1 MKALRKSRTFL
12 GLLLGCLLLLT
23 GCQNVEDVIAP
34 AQSEPAPLLTILMGE
49 LPESLDPL
57 TADTP
62 ESIVLAGYLCDGLL
76 EFNSETGRPAPCLA
90 QSWDVS
96 EDGLT
101 LTLYLETGVTFA
113 DGTAVNA
120 QAVVQNIQRWQ
131 SQGSDQLK
139 DQLSSIQSMRTAG
152 TNQVVLTLSQP
163 DAGLFTVFCAP
174 ETGLVSPNAI
184 QAGTVSQD
192 PQGAGSYQLE
202 EQRDILIR
210 LARREDYFRG
220 VPSHQQVEFRNANAQ
235 LAQEWMNQSQ
245 DYVVVGELV
254 SDVAVS
260 NGYERYNATGF
271 QSYQL
276 YLNLQRLPLN
286 TVRQLI
292 GQTIQTEV
300 TIPNGCLDQ
309 GGLLPDA
316 VYQGEDITFSA
327 NTNATL
333 AQYSYA
339 SLTLICF
346 NDASTLSL
354 ALKIQEALESQHCT
368 VTIQSLEEEEFT
380 QAIAQGDYHL
390 CLMKEDILDCSDWLE
405 KFSQSDTD
413 PAHLQNDSMAKWAQ
427 WLCQLKYDKARTDE
441 LQEFCSM
448 LAQQAAVAP
457 ICQNGISI
465 LSGQEYYL
473 DPWGS
478 FLA

>member
-1 MKALRKSRTFL
+1 MKALHKGRGLL
-12 GLLLGCLLLLT
+12 GLLLACLLLFA
-23 GCQNVEDVIAP
+23 GCREVEDVIAP
-34 AQSEPAPLLTILMGE
+34 AQPEPTPLLTILVEE

-57 TADTP
+57 AADTP

-76 EFNSETGRPAPCLA
+76 EFNPETGRPAPCLA

-96 EDGLT
+96 EDGLS

-139 DQLSSIQSMRTAG
+139 DQLSSIQSMRTVG
-152 TNQVVLTLSQP
+152 SSQVVLTLSHP

-174 ETGLVSPNAI
+174 ETGLVSPSSI
-184 QAGTVSQD
+184 QAGTVNQD

-210 LARREDYFRG
+210 LAQREDYFRG
-220 VPSHQQVEFRNANAQ
+220 APSHQQVEFRNANAQ

-245 DYVVVGELV
+245 DYIVVGGLV
-254 SDVAVS
+254 SQVTVGGD
-260 NGYERYNATGF
+260 YERHNATGF

-316 VYQGEDITFSA
+316 VYQGENITFSS

-333 AQYSYA
+333 AQYSYS
-339 SLTLICF
+339 SLTLICS
-346 NDASTLSL
+346 NDASVLSL
-354 ALKIQEALESQHCT
+354 ALRVQEALESQHCT
-368 VTIQSLEEEEFT
+368 VTIQSLEEDEFT

-390 CLMKEDILDCSDWLE
+390 CLMKENIPDCSDWLE
-405 KFSQSDTD
+405 KFS
-413 PAHLQNDSMAKWAQ
+413 
-427 WLCQLKYDKARTDE
+427 
-441 LQEFCSM
+441 
-448 LAQQAAVAP
+448 
-457 ICQNGISI
+457 
-465 LSGQEYYL
+465 
-473 DPWGS
+473 
-478 FLA
+478 